1 MAKGEVREH
10 VKSLLMVMAS
20 DVTIVFIES
29 QFFGSDILAN
39 TFLDIHRGVFHLT
52 RARHCRMA
60 RTEKYVQHAEIDFTQ
75 RVHTPADIMGKIRKM
90 TFSITAVPWFLCSVV

>member
-10 VKSLLMVMAS
+10 VKSLMIVMAS

-39 TFLDIHRGVFHLT
+39 TFFWIFIVEFFISHMLVIAEWLVR
-52 RARHCRMA
+52 RNISACRD
-60 RTEKYVQHAEIDFTQ
+60 RLYTSSTHSGRYYGEKSEND
-75 RVHTPADIMGKIRKM
+75 
-90 TFSITAVPWFLCSVV
+90 FSITAVPWFLCSVV